1 MAQPQTLAYY
11 LDMFTF
17 AQPRFALRLVTVFAV
32 IGLLLVTVGVYGVI
46 AYSTSRRT
54 HEFGIRMAL
63 GARSIDVVKMVLR
76 GGLQLLA
83 LGIIIGL
90 AASFALSR
98 IISSQLWGV
107 PPRDPFVLALAV
119 ALLLTV
125 GLVACWIPARRAT
138 RVAPSTSLRYE

>member
-1 MAQPQTLAYY
+1 
-11 LDMFTF
+11 
-17 AQPRFALRLVTVFAV
+17 
-32 IGLLLVTVGVYGVI
+32 
-46 AYSTSRRT
+46 
-54 HEFGIRMAL
+54 MAL

-76 GGLQLLA
+76 GGLRLLA
-83 LGIIIGL
+83 LGIIIGF
-90 AASFALSR
+90 AASFAFSR

-107 PPRDPFVLALAV
+107 PQRDPFVLALAV